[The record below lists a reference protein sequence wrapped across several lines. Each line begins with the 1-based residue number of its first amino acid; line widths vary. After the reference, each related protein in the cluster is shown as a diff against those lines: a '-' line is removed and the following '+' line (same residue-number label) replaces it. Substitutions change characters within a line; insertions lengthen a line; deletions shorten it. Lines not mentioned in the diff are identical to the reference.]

1 MTENHCGG
9 WPAFGI
15 WPDQIPAYT
24 PIRTEL
30 GETQHI
36 VQISN
41 RRFRDDEFL
50 IPREL
55 TEGRHAIRIRIQF
68 TPVVRPLFPGYPVPE
83 LAWSELRY
91 TAYSFVLP

>member
-1 MTENHCGG
+1 
-9 WPAFGI
+9 
-15 WPDQIPAYT
+15 
-24 PIRTEL
+24 
-30 GETQHI
+30 
-36 VQISN
+36 
-41 RRFRDDEFL
+41 L

-83 LAWSELRY
+83 LAWSEFRY